1 MKRITSQPLL
11 NMLIKKSTYALYMH
25 SRYPWKL
32 GESQESPV
40 TGIKPDVGAGNQ
52 SWVLCKSSWCPV
64 LLQLLKP
71 LS

>member
-1 MKRITSQPLL
+1 M
-11 NMLIKKSTYALYMH
+11 YALYMH

-32 GESQESPV
+32 EESQESPV
-40 TGIKPDVGAGNQ
+40 TGIKPDVDAGNQ